1 MALVFNKD
9 LTEGFEYTPEAQRNE
24 KNPFNVVIQ
33 PIDSVRLV
41 TLEDGLL
48 KRSVENELSI
58 STGSYNVSLCKN
70 AITGWN
76 GLNDVKNKPIAIAVS
91 PKGYI
96 SEDSLSMLPT
106 ALITEIAG
114 VIASVSQDPSTIQ
127 LFTSDVE

>member
-9 LTEGFEYTPEAQRNE
+9 LEEGFEYIPEEQRGE
-24 KNPFNVVIQ
+24 KNPFKVVIK

-48 KRSVENELSI
+48 KRSQDNSLSI
-58 STGSYNVSLCKN
+58 STGTYNVSLCNN
-70 AITGWN
+70 AITGWD
-76 GLNDVKNKPIAIAVS
+76 GLNDAKGKTIKIDLD

-96 SEDSLSMLPT
+96 STASLSKLPT
-106 ALITEIAG
+106 SLITEIAG

-127 LFTSDVE
+127 LFTASED